1 MENAY
6 GIGINNRYALFIDD
20 EDADPLDI
28 LAQASKE
35 KLAVKAKKIEEA
47 TKPAPKTVK
56 KEAVTKNDNSGEF
69 CCKCSERHCTVYYA
83 ACQQRAANVQLPD
96 FANFLNTIFYCEL
109 TEKWQLSTSNL
120 RQAVKEAFLVINKCE
135 HVGSCHAMP
144 ALASLLISL
153 IPQL

>member
-69 CCKCSERHCTVYYA
+69 CLSVLSATA
-83 ACQQRAANVQLPD
+83 
-96 FANFLNTIFYCEL
+96 
-109 TEKWQLSTSNL
+109 LSTMPPANSAL
-120 RQAVKEAFLVINKCE
+120 HAFNY
-135 HVGSCHAMP
+135 
-144 ALASLLISL
+144 LILPIS
-153 IPQL
+153 

>member
-56 KEAVTKNDNSGEF
+56 KEAVAKNDNSGEF
-69 CCKCSERHCTVYYA
+69 CLSVPSATA
-83 ACQQRAANVQLPD
+83 LSTMPPANSRATSVQFPD
-96 FANFLNTIFYCEL
+96 FANFFNL
-109 TEKWQLSTSNL
+109 LS
-120 RQAVKEAFLVINKCE
+120 F
-135 HVGSCHAMP
+135 
-144 ALASLLISL
+144 
-153 IPQL
+153 